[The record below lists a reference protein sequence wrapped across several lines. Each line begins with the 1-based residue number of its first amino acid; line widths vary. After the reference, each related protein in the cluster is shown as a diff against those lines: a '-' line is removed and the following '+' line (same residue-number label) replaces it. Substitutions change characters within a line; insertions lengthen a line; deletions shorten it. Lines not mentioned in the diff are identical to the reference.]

1 MLVTGIAAGLIAGFL
16 LGGTASNLLANGRRL
31 RWLGLLALGAIVRFG
46 TEIAL
51 NAGVPGVAELRLPLF
66 TFAFGLLLAGCWAN
80 RRVAGFGLIL
90 VGTLANL
97 VPVMLNGGAMPIW
110 APALTAAGFTEAD
123 VHSVFHTIIRDA
135 PGSTFLLRGGPLGDI
150 IPIPFPLVQNVASVG
165 DLILAVGL
173 AWFAFAAVLRRVDA
187 PDDMAVEEALRA
199 AAGPFAGI
207 TDVAGIDGAAR
218 LPRSVEAAVRGSP
231 VRAETGLT
239 AGLAEASALERAL
252 VLGGRGVRLAAPAL
266 APLPTEF
273 EPAPGVERRSR
284 SAARWVR
291 PGERAP
297 GVLGRVR
304 EHPYVRLAL
313 NSSFSALWVGQLI
326 SLLGDRVHQIAIA
339 ALILR
344 LTDNSAIALAAV
356 FIAATLPNLI
366 LGPIAGT
373 FVDRWNHQETMVVS
387 DLLRAALVLLIPLA
401 AVTNFVLVYPLL
413 FLITSISLF
422 FRPARTAILP
432 RIVRSGDLL
441 AANSATWIADTFADI
456 GGYPM
461 AAIFVAFLGDALP
474 LAFWLDAVSYIASAV
489 LIGSMAVPV
498 MRRRIARPAVSA
510 GTSGAETTAAAA
522 PEPDFR
528 GELLEGWRFLR
539 HETVL
544 LANTIQGAVGQFAS
558 GATIAITAL
567 YATVSIN
574 RGSFPA
580 MAAYGFLETG
590 VGVGNLIGGLVVGL
604 IGARLAMG
612 RMVIVGYVIF
622 GICLAALGLT
632 RSLPFAIGLMAA
644 TGIANMIFVIPS
656 QTLFQLRTPP
666 DLIGRVVGFR
676 AMVVFGSM
684 TLAMAVA
691 GLLATVTGPAAVLTI
706 LGTVTIVS
714 GLTGLFIPAVRDA

>member
-1 MLVTGIAAGLIAGFL
+1 MLVTGIVAGLIAGFL

-150 IPIPFPLVQNVASVG
+150 IPIPFPVIQNVASVG

-187 PDDMAVEEALRA
+187 PDDVAVEEALRA
-199 AAGPFAGI
+199 AAGPL
-207 TDVAGIDGAAR
+207 AGIDGAAR

-231 VRAETGLT
+231 IRAETGLT

-284 SAARWVR
+284 SSARWTGR
-291 PGERAP
+291 AGERAP

-313 NSSFSALWVGQLI
+313 NGSFSALWVGQLI

-387 DLLRAALVLLIPLA
+387 DLLRAAIVLLIPLA
-401 AVTNFVLVYPLL
+401 AVTNFVIVYPLL

-498 MRRRIARPAVSA
+498 LRRRFPRPGPA
-510 GTSGAETTAAAA
+510 GAAAA
-522 PEPDFR
+522 EAAAAAEPEPDFR
-528 GELLEGWRFLR
+528 KELLEGWHFLR
-539 HETVL
+539 QETVL

-567 YATVSIN
+567 YATVSLD
-574 RGSFPA
+574 RGTFPA

-644 TGIANMIFVIPS
+644 TGIANMVFVIPS

-666 DLIGRVVGFR
+666 ELIGRVVGFR

-684 TLAMAVA
+684 TFAMAVA

-714 GLTGLFIPAVRDA
+714 GLAGLFVPAVRDA